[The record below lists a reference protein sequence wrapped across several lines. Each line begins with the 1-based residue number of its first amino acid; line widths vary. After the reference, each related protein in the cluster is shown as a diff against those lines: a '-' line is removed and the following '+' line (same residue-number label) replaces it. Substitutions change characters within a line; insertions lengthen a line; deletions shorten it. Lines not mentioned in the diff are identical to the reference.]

1 MYTSKTNHL
10 LFTFQ
15 KYFGLFLVLFS
26 LSSCAVKETV
36 FNEFG
41 ISVERTLNKSK
52 SITTCQISP
61 LNENRVTNVCAQPQ
75 ITPSPNLKSLVSLF
89 PDDDFISSDYFE
101 TKNNSPPFYILFQRL
116 KIAIVV

>member
-52 SITTCQISP
+52 SITTCQITP
-61 LNENRVTNVCAQPQ
+61 LNENRVTNVCAQQQ

-89 PDDDFISSDYFE
+89 PDDDFISSNYFE